1 MTFTERALRNS
12 IVVNLHEIGLSQ
24 KVIGAMVNVGQQMVS
39 IILGKHAQD
48 LPLTAKPP
56 GYQRRLSAEQ
66 LATLPAFLEQGAEFY
81 GFTGDYWTHERVRHV
96 IATEYQVVYQVKQV
110 GRILALINW
119 TRQKPQ
125 KKEAKQDLQK
135 VAQWQTEDLPKLKK
149 SPSRRL

>member
-1 MTFTERALRNS
+1 MS
-12 IVVNLHEIGLSQ
+12 
-24 KVIGAMVNVGQQMVS
+24 
-39 IILGKHAQD
+39 
-48 LPLTAKPP
+48 
-56 GYQRRLSAEQ
+56 
-66 LATLPAFLEQGAEFY
+66 ATLLAPLY
-81 GFTGDYWTHERVRHV
+81 ERVRHV
-96 IATEYQVVYQVKQV
+96 IETEYQVVYQVKQV